1 MHVLFHVWVSVYV
14 YILVCVHFFSYLL
27 ILSIIVYVIFYL
39 WCACLIVS
47 TFIVL
52 GLYKMCRPIIYVFMI
67 VYVLVSETKMYTVY
81 YSCLFTIWSF
91 NIAMENHHF

>member
-67 VYVLVSETKMYTVY
+67 VYVLVCLKQKCTQFIIVVY
-81 YSCLFTIWSF
+81 LPSGHLT
-91 NIAMENHHF
+91 